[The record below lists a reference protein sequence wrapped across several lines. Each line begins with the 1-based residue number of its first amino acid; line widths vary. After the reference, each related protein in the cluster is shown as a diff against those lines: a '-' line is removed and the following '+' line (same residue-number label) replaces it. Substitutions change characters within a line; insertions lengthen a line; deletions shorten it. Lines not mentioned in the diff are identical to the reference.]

1 MNLPELARYFPEL
14 DAVQRR
20 RFAQLPAL
28 YAGWNSRINVVSRK
42 DIDNLEAHHI
52 LHSLAIA
59 RFCRFPDGLSV
70 MDAGTGGGFPGIPLA
85 ILFPDCHFTLV
96 DAVAKKIKVVQAV
109 ADALGLQNVTPLCG
123 RVEQLTEH
131 FDVVVS
137 RAVTNLPDFIGWVW
151 PRLRPAGSLGKPRG
165 VICLKGGDLTAE
177 IAAAVK
183 KMPDT
188 APPPVVVEIKQ
199 WFDNE
204 FFETKKVVCLAGA

>member
-1 MNLPELARYFPEL
+1 MNLPALDRYFPEL
-14 DAVQRR
+14 DAVQRS

-28 YAGWNSRINVVSRK
+28 YAEWNSRINVVSRK
-42 DIDNLEAHHI
+42 DIAALEVHHI

-59 RFCRFPDGLSV
+59 RFCRFPRGLSV

-85 ILFPDCHFTLV
+85 ILFPECHFTLV
-96 DAVAKKIKVVQAV
+96 DAVAKKIKVAQAV
-109 ADALGLQNVTPLCG
+109 TDALGLQNVTPRCG
-123 RVEQLTEH
+123 RVEQLSER

-151 PRLRPAGSLGKPRG
+151 PRLRPAGALKPPHG

-177 IAAAVK
+177 IAAAVEK
-183 KMPDT
+183 LPAT
-188 APPPVVVEIKQ
+188 APLPAVVEIKQ

-204 FFETKKVVCLAGA
+204 FFETKKIVYLAR

>member
-20 RFAQLPAL
+20 RFEQLPAL
-28 YAGWNSRINVVSRK
+28 YAEWNSRINVVSRK
-42 DIDNLEAHHI
+42 DIDALEVHHI

-59 RFCRFPDGLSV
+59 RFCRFAGGLSV

-96 DAVAKKIKVVQAV
+96 DAVAKKIKVVQAIT
-109 ADALGLQNVTPLCG
+109 DALGLQNVTPLCS
-123 RVEQLTEH
+123 RVEQVPEK
-131 FDVVVS
+131 FDVVLS
-137 RAVTNLPDFIGWVW
+137 RAVTNLPDFMDWVW
-151 PRLRPAGSLGKPRG
+151 PRLRPTDASRPPHGI
-165 VICLKGGDLTAE
+165 ICLKGGDLTDE
-177 IAAAVK
+177 MAAVVK
-183 KMPDT
+183 KRPPT

-204 FFETKKVVCLAGA
+204 FFETKKIVYLAR

>member
-1 MNLPELARYFPEL
+1 MRLTELARYFPEL
-14 DAVQRR
+14 DAAQRQ

-42 DIDNLEAHHI
+42 DIDALEVHHI

-59 RFCRFPDGLSV
+59 KFCAFAPGTSV

-85 ILFPDCHFTLV
+85 ILFPEAHFTLV

-109 ADALGLQNVTPLCG
+109 TEALGLRNVTPVCG
-123 RVEQLTEH
+123 RVEQLPGR

-137 RAVTNLPDFIGWVW
+137 RAVTGLPAFVEWVW
-151 PRLRPAGSLGKPRG
+151 PRLRPGTQHPPHGI
-165 VICLKGGDLTAE
+165 ICLKGGDLNAE
-177 IAAAVK
+177 IAAAVRQL
-183 KMPDT
+183 PAGT
-188 APPPVVVEIKQ
+188 PSPVVADIIQ

-204 FFETKKVVCLAGA
+204 FFETKKVIYLAR